1 MAKLVSKVYGD
12 ALFEEAMEK
21 NVLSQ
26 WYEEIGALRTIFLEN
41 PDLAQFLNHPQIIKE
56 EKLKV
61 VENIF
66 KGRVSDDLMGF
77 LETVI
82 EKGRQKELPKIL
94 DYFVNRVK
102 EYKKIG
108 IVTVTSAVELSAEQ
122 KAHTEAKLLETT
134 AFVSLEVT
142 YSVDPAILDPRD
154 TYADASQWE
163 EKAIRTRLGEIR
175 RDLMKLQLA

>member
-1 MAKLVSKVYGD
+1 M
-12 ALFEEAMEK
+12 
-21 NVLSQ
+21 
-26 WYEEIGALRTIFLEN
+26 
-41 PDLAQFLNHPQIIKE
+41 NHPQIIKE

-108 IVTVTSAVELSAEQ
+108 IVTVTSAVELSVEQ

-142 YSVDPAILDPRD
+142 YSVEPAILGGLVIRIGDRCGGQQHQDKTRGDPERLNEAAAGVIP
-154 TYADASQWE
+154 ADPGLETAVRQQ
-163 EKAIRTRLGEIR
+163 K
-175 RDLMKLQLA
+175 

>member
-12 ALFEEAMEK
+12 ALFEAAMERDM
-21 NVLSQ
+21 LSPV
-26 WYEEIGALRTIFLEN
+26 YEEVQSLQTILMEN
-41 PDLAQFLNHPQIIKE
+41 ADLVQFLNHPQIIKE

-102 EYKKIG
+102 EYKKI
-108 IVTVTSAVELSAEQ
+108 TVTSAVELSVEQ

-142 YSVDPAILDPRD
+142 YSVDPAILGGLVIRIGDRVVD
-154 TYADASQWE
+154 SS
-163 EKAIRTRLGEIR
+163 IRTRLGEIR

>member
-1 MAKLVSKVYGD
+1 
-12 ALFEEAMEK
+12 
-21 NVLSQ
+21 
-26 WYEEIGALRTIFLEN
+26 
-41 PDLAQFLNHPQIIKE
+41 
-56 EKLKV
+56 
-61 VENIF
+61 
-66 KGRVSDDLMGF
+66 MGF

-142 YSVDPAILDPRD
+142 YSVDPAILGGLV
-154 TYADASQWE
+154 
-163 EKAIRTRLGEIR
+163 IRIGDRVVDSSIKTRLGEIR

>member
-56 EKLKV
+56 EKKKV
-61 VENIF
+61 VETIF
-66 KGRVSDDLMGF
+66 FGKLSEGLLGF
-77 LETVI
+77 LVTVI
-82 EKGRQKELPKIL
+82 EKGRQNDMIPIC
-94 DYFVNRVK
+94 DYFTDRVK
-102 EYKKIG
+102 AYKKIG
-108 IVTVTSAVELSAEQ
+108 VVKVTSALPLSEDQKKRVEER
-122 KAHTEAKLLETT
+122 LLETT
-134 AFVSLEVT
+134 GFVSLET
-142 YSVDPAILDPRD
+142 EYAVDESLLGGLV
-154 TYADASQWE
+154 
-163 EKAIRTRLGEIR
+163 IRIGDRVVDSSIKTRLEEIR